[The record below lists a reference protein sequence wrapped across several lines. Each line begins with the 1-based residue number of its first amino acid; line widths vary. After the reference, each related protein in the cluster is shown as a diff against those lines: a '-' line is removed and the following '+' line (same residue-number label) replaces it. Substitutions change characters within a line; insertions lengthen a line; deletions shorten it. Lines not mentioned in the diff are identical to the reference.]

1 MATCGRV
8 HKMNWG
14 GVDEPLKSVVGL
26 AVVVG
31 LADQQVILRG
41 HEHLAL
47 FCTGFNRF
55 LIFLLLFSF
64 KFIYFL
70 MWCTKRPATL

>member
-1 MATCGRV
+1 MGGGVGLATCGRV
-8 HKMNWG
+8 HKMYWG
-14 GVDEPLKSVVGL
+14 DMDELLKSVVGL

-41 HEHLAL
+41 HERLAL

-55 LIFLLLFSF
+55 LLFLLLFSF
-64 KFIYFL
+64 
-70 MWCTKRPATL
+70 